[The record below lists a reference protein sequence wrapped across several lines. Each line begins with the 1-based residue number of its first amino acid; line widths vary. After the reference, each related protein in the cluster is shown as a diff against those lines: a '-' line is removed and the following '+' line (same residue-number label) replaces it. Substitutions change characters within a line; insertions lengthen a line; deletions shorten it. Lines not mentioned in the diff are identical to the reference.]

1 MSAPA
6 PHLSVVVPAYRCA
19 ADLRKCLEALRASD
33 LPRSEW
39 EVIVADDGSPDDTSQ
54 VAESLADTTV
64 RIAGGPLGPA
74 AARNAGVAAAR
85 GDLLVFVDADV
96 CVAPSTLR
104 QMREL
109 FASRPTLAAAFGA
122 YDQMPVAPGFVSQYR
137 NLLHHYVHTAG
148 AGPATTFW
156 AGCGAVRRDAFA
168 AVGGYDAA
176 RYPRPQIEDVELGYR
191 LTAAG
196 YEIRLH
202 PEIQCTHL
210 KRWTWKGGVITDVR
224 DRGVPWMRLILE
236 RGELAAAGPLNL
248 QRREKLLTILTALGI
263 GLLLLGAVLRSVI
276 PVVTAL
282 AALIIVIVGNL
293 PLLRWF
299 ARVRGIGFA
308 LLAVPLRLQY
318 YLLNA
323 FSVAWAV
330 LQHVRDG
337 KPASAAAPSS
347 DRSRVPTSSR

>member
-1 MSAPA
+1 MSERVPQ
-6 PHLSVVVPAYRCA
+6 LSVVVPAYRCA
-19 ADLRKCLEALRASD
+19 ADLRRCLEALRASD
-33 LPRSEW
+33 LPRTEW
-39 EVIVADDGSPDDTSQ
+39 ELIVADDDSPDDTSQ
-54 VAESLADTTV
+54 VAESLADRTV

-85 GDLLVFVDADV
+85 GELLLFVDADV
-96 CVAPSTLR
+96 CVAPTTLR
-104 QMREL
+104 QMHEL

-122 YDQMPVAPGFVSQYR
+122 YDRSPVAPGFVSQYR
-137 NLLHHYVHTAG
+137 NLLHHYVHMAG

-156 AGCGAVRRDAFA
+156 AGCGAVRRAAFA

-248 QRREKLLTILTALGI
+248 QRREKLLTILTSLGL
-263 GLLLLGAVLRSVI
+263 GLLLLGFLARSIALVSAGLI
-276 PVVTAL
+276 AL
-282 AALIIVIVGNL
+282 AAVILGNL
-293 PLLRWF
+293 TLLRWF
-299 ARVRGIGFA
+299 ATVRGPGFA
-308 LLAVPLRLQY
+308 LRCIPLRLQY

-323 FSVAWAV
+323 FSVAWA
-330 LQHVRDG
+330 LLRHFTN
-337 KPASAAAPSS
+337 
-347 DRSRVPTSSR
+347 DRSSAGTFARDTSPSTVKR